1 MNKLYEITNN
11 FVELMDKVE
20 TGEISE
26 EEYNKLGEELAL
38 ELKNKSENLIGFA
51 KDLEIFIDGAKAE
64 EKRIADLR
72 KSAENKLE
80 KFKEYVKANME
91 RLGLDKVETGIGTL
105 SIRNNPISVE
115 IIDEDKIPNEFKTIV
130 QTVKTDK
137 KAIADRFKETGE
149 LIEGVKINT
158 ENKSLRI
165 K

>member
-20 TGEISE
+20 TGKITE

-51 KDLEIFIDGAKAE
+51 KDLEMFIDGAKTE
-64 EKRIADLR
+64 EKRIAELR

-80 KFKEYVKANME
+80 RFKEYVKTNME
-91 RLGLDKVETGIGTL
+91 VLGVDKVQTGIGTL
-105 SIRNNPISVE
+105 SISKNPISVE
-115 IIDEDKIPNEFKTIV
+115 IVDEDKIPAEYKSIV
-130 QTVKTDK
+130 QTIKVDK
-137 KAIADRFKETGE
+137 KAIADNFKATGE
-149 LIEGVKINT
+149 LIEGVKINA
-158 ENKSLRI
+158 ENTSLRI

>member
-38 ELKNKSENLIGFA
+38 EIKNKSENLIGFA
-51 KDLEIFIDGAKAE
+51 KDLEMFIDGAKVE

-105 SIRNNPISVE
+105 SIRKNPISVE
-115 IIDEDKIPNEFKTIV
+115 IIDEDKIPSEFKTIV

-149 LIEGVKINT
+149 LIEGVRINT

>member
-1 MNKLYEITNN
+1 MKKLYEITNN

-20 TGEISE
+20 TGDITE

-38 ELKNKSENLIGFA
+38 EIKNKSENLIGFA
-51 KDLEIFIDGAKAE
+51 KDLEMFIDGAKTE

-80 KFKEYVKANME
+80 KFKEYIISNME
-91 RLGLDKVETGIGTL
+91 RLGLGKVETGIGTL

-115 IIDEDKIPNEFKTIV
+115 IIDEDKIPSEFKTIV